1 MQANNK
7 PCLLPTQDLLPSKEQ
22 AVALYESEG
31 GNITQ
36 PQLFGVDPI
45 CENPHAKKLRFDTF
59 LAANPNFST
68 VFHGVVN
75 GQSHFFKEGLQHFLS
90 LTKNQHY

>member
-1 MQANNK
+1 MKECKQITKHA
-7 PCLLPTQDLLPSKEQ
+7 CIPTQDLLPSKEQ

-45 CENPHAKKLRFDTF
+45 SENSHANKLPFDTF

-75 GQSHFFKEGLQHFLS
+75 GQSHFFEEGLQHFCP
-90 LTKNQHY
+90 